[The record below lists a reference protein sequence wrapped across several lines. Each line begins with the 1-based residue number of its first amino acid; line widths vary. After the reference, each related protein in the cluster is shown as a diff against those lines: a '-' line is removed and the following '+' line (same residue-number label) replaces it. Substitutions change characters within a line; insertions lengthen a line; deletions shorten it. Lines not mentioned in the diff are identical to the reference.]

1 MTKTKIV
8 QKNGDNENQ
17 INNLDLTQTSHSNTK
32 AVLIVKKKKNT
43 KAVLYINLI
52 CNEQ

>member
-17 INNLDLTQTSHSNTK
+17 INNLDLTQTSHSNNTK
-32 AVLIVKKKKNT
+32 AVLIVKKK
-43 KAVLYINLI
+43 
-52 CNEQ
+52 